1 MPPKKE
7 IAPSGQE
14 RARNERSVELP
25 SHLPENTSAGV
36 GTLKAI
42 RLINQLFS
50 LAGCR
55 GFIGPVPPP
64 LWIRAPLGAVKLSG
78 G

>member
-14 RARNERSVELP
+14 RARNERSLELP

-42 RLINQLFS
+42 SLDRLAFS

-55 GFIGPVPPP
+55 GFKGPVPPP
-64 LWIRAPLGAVKLSG
+64 LWIRAPLGAIKLSG

>member
-7 IAPSGQE
+7 IAPSSQK

-42 RLINQLFS
+42 GLVN
-50 LAGCR
+50 
-55 GFIGPVPPP
+55 
-64 LWIRAPLGAVKLSG
+64 
-78 G
+78 

>member
-7 IAPSGQE
+7 IAPSGQK

-42 RLINQLFS
+42 GL
-50 LAGCR
+50 
-55 GFIGPVPPP
+55 VD
-64 LWIRAPLGAVKLSG
+64 
-78 G
+78 